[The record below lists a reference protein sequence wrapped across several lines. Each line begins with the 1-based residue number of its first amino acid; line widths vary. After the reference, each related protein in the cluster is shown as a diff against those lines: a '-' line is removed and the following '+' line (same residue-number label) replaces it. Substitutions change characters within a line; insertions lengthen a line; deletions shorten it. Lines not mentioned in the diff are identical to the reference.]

1 MQETFEQKIRRAF
14 VAIQGIKIPDMPEEI
29 IALDK
34 EISARYPNTGT
45 MVEIISSNTMLAAEL
60 LKIANSP
67 ALRPRQPIKSISQA
81 VGLLGTTNL
90 KNMLISAALK
100 QIFGTPASVRE
111 IMDHSAD
118 VAFCAAELANYV
130 YGIEPD
136 EAYACGIFHNC
147 GAILLTIKNE
157 AVYSQLFFESHSL
170 PLTTIEKEEAAFN
183 TSHPATGLLLAKK
196 WQLDDRMVKAIYTHH
211 TKACDAINDE
221 HVRLLVAL
229 LKVAN
234 GIVAE
239 ISLGAYI
246 GKEMQDYMNDGIDT
260 LKLMPEHLRQVRV
273 DLQSY
278 H

>member
-1 MQETFEQKIRRAF
+1 MQETFEQKVRRAF

-34 EISARYPNTGT
+34 EISARYPNTT
-45 MVEIISSNTMLAAEL
+45 AMVEIISSNTMLAAEL

-67 ALRPRQPIKSISQA
+67 AMRPRHPIKSINQA
-81 VGLLGTTNL
+81 VSLLGTKNL

-100 QIFGTPASVRE
+100 QIFGTPPSVRD

-130 YGIEPD
+130 YGIEAD
-136 EAYACGIFHNC
+136 EAYACAIFHNC
-147 GAILLTIKNE
+147 GAILLAIKNE
-157 AVYSQLFFESHSL
+157 DAYKQCFFESHSL
-170 PLTTIEKEEAAFN
+170 PLTTIMKEEEIFN
-183 TSHPATGLLLAKK
+183 TSHPSAGLLLAKK
-196 WQLDDRMVKAIYTHH
+196 WQLDDAMVHAIYHHH
-211 TKACDAINDE
+211 TLQCDLITNE
-221 HVRLLVAL
+221 RVRVLVAL

-246 GKEMQDYMNDGIDT
+246 GKEMQSYMDDGITT
-260 LKLMPEHLRQVRV
+260 LQLTADHLRQARIA
-273 DLQSY
+273 LQSY
-278 H
+278 R

>member
-1 MQETFEQKIRRAF
+1 
-14 VAIQGIKIPDMPEEI
+14 
-29 IALDK
+29 
-34 EISARYPNTGT
+34 
-45 MVEIISSNTMLAAEL
+45 
-60 LKIANSP
+60 
-67 ALRPRQPIKSISQA
+67 
-81 VGLLGTTNL
+81 
-90 KNMLISAALK
+90 
-100 QIFGTPASVRE
+100 
-111 IMDHSAD
+111 MDHSAD